1 MTFFNYFVRLVFL
14 ILWMIFFLNF
24 FKPFSSHWSSTITF
38 AGLLLSILH
47 LSEFVVVQSSPKFI
61 RRAGIVDVIYV
72 LLFGSNYWLPILEK
86 QAANQSANHAL
97 KGEDPTND
105 SK

>member
-1 MTFFNYFVRLVFL
+1 
-14 ILWMIFFLNF
+14 MIFFLNF

-72 LLFGSNYWLPILEK
+72 LLFGSNWLPILEK
-86 QAANQSANHAL
+86 QAANQNASLAL

>member
-14 ILWMIFFLNF
+14 ILWIIFFLNF
-24 FKPFSSHWSSTITF
+24 FKSFSSHWSSTISF
-38 AGLLLSILH
+38 AGLLLLILH

-72 LLFGSNYWLPILEK
+72 LLFGSNYWLPILET
-86 QAANQSANHAL
+86 QAANQSASHAL

>member
-1 MTFFNYFVRLVFL
+1 
-14 ILWMIFFLNF
+14 MIFFLNF

-72 LLFGSNYWLPILEK
+72 FLFGSNYWLPILEK
-86 QAANQSANHAL
+86 QAANQNASLAL

>member
-1 MTFFNYFVRLVFL
+1 
-14 ILWMIFFLNF
+14 MIFFLNF
-24 FKPFSSHWSSTITF
+24 FKPFSSHWSSTVTF

-97 KGEDPTND
+97 KGEDATND

>member
-1 MTFFNYFVRLVFL
+1 
-14 ILWMIFFLNF
+14 MIFFLNF

-72 LLFGSNYWLPILEK
+72 FLFGSNYWLPILEK
-86 QAANQSANHAL
+86 QAANQNASLAL
-97 KGEDPTND
+97 KGKDPTND